1 MTDSTARKSR
11 LSIDV
16 SPLLFC
22 SETFVSILT
31 DPFICGIFKAYRP
44 AKVPMAFKMQQMK
57 GSVIID
63 TKVSE
68 QKSNGLTSMDS
79 LNFLAVESVI
89 HKSTVTNSDYVEW
102 LGKPVTMRI
111 VNYRSTEAYN
121 FIGRPKG
128 YWIPPSCD
136 AVIERLKWHGIKMT
150 TISQAQEVNVE
161 MYRVDSFKFEDDNH
175 IVQPFEGHMQV
186 N

>member
-22 SETFVSILT
+22 SETFVSIIT
-31 DPFICGIFKAYRP
+31 DPFICCILKAIGTFAGLY
-44 AKVPMAFKMQQMK
+44 ALKMPQMK
-57 GSVIID
+57 GSVSID

-79 LNFLAVESVI
+79 LDFLAVESVI

-121 FIGRPKG
+121 FIDRPKG
-128 YWIPPSCD
+128 
-136 AVIERLKWHGIKMT
+136 
-150 TISQAQEVNVE
+150 
-161 MYRVDSFKFEDDNH
+161 
-175 IVQPFEGHMQV
+175 
-186 N
+186 